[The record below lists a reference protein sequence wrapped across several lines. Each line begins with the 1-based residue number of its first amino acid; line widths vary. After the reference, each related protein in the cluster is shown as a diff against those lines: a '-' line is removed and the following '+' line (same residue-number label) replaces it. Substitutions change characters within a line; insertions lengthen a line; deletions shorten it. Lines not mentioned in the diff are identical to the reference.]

1 MDLAE
6 LQSAWEVGEAEIRHI
21 DWHRQYR
28 DLVLQVHGV
37 RDRESHLDD
46 PLGYDYA
53 VNGELT
59 FVSCARVCFDRSLEY
74 VDSDIEEW
82 GSASWT
88 IVGIVE
94 DEMRWPDREDFAE
107 DGLRFYAVR
116 VDDSR
121 IGWSRDWI
129 HIVCR
134 DLKFNVLG
142 PATDMEKS
150 LRP

>member
-6 LQSAWEVGEAEIRHI
+6 FQRDWQVGEAEIRHV
-21 DWHRQYR
+21 DWRRQYR

-37 RDRESHLDD
+37 RDQESHPDD
-46 PLGYDYA
+46 PLGFGYA

-59 FVSCARVCFDRSLEY
+59 FVSCARVCFDRSLHY

-82 GSASWT
+82 GSAAWT
-88 IVGIVE
+88 IIAIVE
-94 DEMRWPDREDFAE
+94 DEMRWPDREE
-107 DGLRFYAVR
+107 LVGDGLKFYVVAISMMDR
-116 VDDSR
+116 S
-121 IGWSRDWI
+121 DWI

-134 DLKFNVLG
+134 DLTFGALG
-142 PATDMEKS
+142 PVTDRQMP